1 MILLRQVA
9 VGIILNRDLTTM
21 GKSKSKNL
29 GNLKKNLKT
38 IDKGEMLKIIGGK
51 NDKKQA
57 NKWNSHCGGILPQ

>member
-57 NKWNSHCGGILPQ
+57 NKWKSHCGGILPQ